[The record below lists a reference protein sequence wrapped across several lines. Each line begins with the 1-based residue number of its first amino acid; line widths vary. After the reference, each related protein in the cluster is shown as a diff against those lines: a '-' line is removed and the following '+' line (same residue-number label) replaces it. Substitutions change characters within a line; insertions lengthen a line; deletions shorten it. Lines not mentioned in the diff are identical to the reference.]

1 MFIRDGENSLL
12 SNGLKRPPRQVVSAV
27 KVIMGVE
34 QFPKLATS
42 GAGLAEDAAFIEETL
57 IVKVIRRN
65 KIQRKTYQEG

>member
-1 MFIRDGENSLL
+1 M
-12 SNGLKRPPRQVVSAV
+12 

-42 GAGLAEDAAFIEETL
+42 EAGLAKDAAFIEETL
-57 IVKVIRRN
+57 IVTVIRRN

>member
-12 SNGLKRPPRQVVSAV
+12 SSGLKRSPRPVVSAV

-42 GAGLAEDAAFIEETL
+42 EAGLAEDAAFIEETL
-57 IVKVIRRN
+57 IVTVIRRN
-65 KIQRKTYQEG
+65 KIQ